1 MTIYE
6 QQEESLSQAI
16 TSAMP
21 SGMDFGDRHQHI
33 NHLRPSMSQGSQH
46 GRFEDNYMN
55 GNMNVNFPFNYQ
67 NQGAMNRQYSYG
79 SSMGDQFN
87 LLNQISQYPHHPTQP
102 FPSYQAGSEYLSS
115 PNSNFFMAGQLSEV
129 STPSNSSST
138 DLSNVYYDALFPD
151 HHRASWD
158 ANAMNMAVKR
168 HRPYSPRKQSSASE
182 DADSSRPKVYVLK
195 ACVSCK
201 ASHVACDIARPCQR
215 CVRLNKGDTCVD
227 AERKKRGRP
236 CNSGKRQKEAAE
248 KKRRE
253 RERELERLDEC
264 NHTGVPSVLM
274 GRRDEV
280 YNNQTPSN
288 SYPNLQEQQD
298 QDDILQMLSYVGM

>member
-1 MTIYE
+1 
-6 QQEESLSQAI
+6 
-16 TSAMP
+16 
-21 SGMDFGDRHQHI
+21 
-33 NHLRPSMSQGSQH
+33 
-46 GRFEDNYMN
+46 
-55 GNMNVNFPFNYQ
+55 
-67 NQGAMNRQYSYG
+67 
-79 SSMGDQFN
+79 
-87 LLNQISQYPHHPTQP
+87 
-102 FPSYQAGSEYLSS
+102 
-115 PNSNFFMAGQLSEV
+115 MAGQLSEV

-253 RERELERLDEC
+253 REREMERLDEC

-280 YNNQTPSN
+280 YSNQTPASN